1 MSKFGFGKA
10 ASVLGQQ
17 TKQAAI
23 LMMKASKQYFAEG
36 FDKEQLDDKKWDEV
50 KRRTQGTRFYEKRVL
65 KVKNQ
70 PTGKYVEVDQGADWQ
85 TRKIL
90 KGTTGE
96 LRRKTVRADSSIT
109 NLGAVSVMTNPV
121 RYAAFVNNGTPY
133 MPARP
138 FMKHTDELTIIHIN
152 ILNTQ
157 TGKTWQKVP

>member
-10 ASVLGQQ
+10 ANVLGQQ

-23 LMMKASKQYFAEG
+23 QMMQASKKYFGEA
-36 FDKEQLDDKKWDEV
+36 FDKEQLDDTKWDEV
-50 KRRTQGTRFYEKRVL
+50 ARRTQGTRFHEKRVL
-65 KVKNQ
+65 KVRNQ
-70 PTGKYVEVDQGADWQ
+70 PTGKYVQIDQGADWQ

-90 KGTTGE
+90 KGTSGE
-96 LRRKTVRADSSIT
+96 LRRKTVRANSSIT

-121 RYAAFVNNGTPY
+121 SYAAYVNNGTPY
-133 MPARP
+133 MPSRP
-138 FMKHTDELTIIHIN
+138 FMKHTDELTIIQLS